1 MKTFKQ
7 FSEMARDPK
16 KIVKKLLT
24 PVKNIKDFDPGGTI
38 NLSGSGSGIDK
49 KIPPKGGV

>member
-16 KIVKKLLT
+16 KIVKKLIN
-24 PVKNIKDFDPGGTI
+24 PVKNIKDFDTNTTI